1 MPRYNV
7 WVTGSAFIEVEADN
21 CEEAELRACQQ
32 LNVFDMSLDAVCDEA
47 DLIEEDENAE
57 RRND

>member
-1 MPRYNV
+1 MPKYAV
-7 WVTGSAFIEVEADN
+7 LITCQEYIEVEADN

-47 DLIEEDENAE
+47 DLIEEDENA
-57 RRND
+57 

>member
-7 WVTGSAFIEVEADN
+7 LVTGSAFIEVEADN

-47 DLIEEDENAE
+47 DLIEEDENA
-57 RRND
+57 